1 MKAKVDNITKHVQS
15 LKYGDLSKRVD
26 SLVALNEIIS
36 NLTEHEQAE
45 HEQAITR
52 CANELCQ
59 AFTHVLIDI
68 FERPIS
74 DIPLKFAKYFITIVN
89 KAC

>member
-36 NLTEHEQAE
+36 NLTE

>member
-1 MKAKVDNITKHVQS
+1 
-15 LKYGDLSKRVD
+15 VD

-36 NLTEHEQAE
+36 NLAQHEE
-45 HEQAITR
+45 AITR
-52 CANELCQ
+52 CANELCS

-68 FERPIS
+68 FERPLT
-74 DIPLKFAKYFITIVN
+74 DIPLRFAKYFITIVN